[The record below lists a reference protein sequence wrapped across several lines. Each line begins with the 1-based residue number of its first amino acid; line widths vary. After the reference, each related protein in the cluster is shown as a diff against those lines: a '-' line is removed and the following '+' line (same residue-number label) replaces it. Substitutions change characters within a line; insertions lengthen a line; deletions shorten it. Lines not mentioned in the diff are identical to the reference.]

1 MFRDGIALTLC
12 GSRDFMRSLRGWLF
26 ILWLMLV
33 VAAAVTGYLLIGSFR
48 QSAAAQVGRAQELV
62 ARSCRD
68 ITDRYA
74 FATAGWNGPSS
85 LQIDEELR
93 KQLTAVVA
101 AALARATGIEG
112 GIWQSQ
118 AGALA
123 YAFPTYEGTGP
134 KTDLPEAEHGAIEQV
149 NADAR
154 RDEQPVTVRRPSQ
167 TQTLVLH
174 ACPLPGPLSDATAWT
189 MTRVFTGSGDAY
201 HQLVA
206 GLSILVLSVVGS
218 ALWLGWII
226 FSWSRRIGRLEH
238 ALQHQDAE
246 DLPMLE
252 KTGARELD
260 RLVEALNATGQRL
273 SEARRRA
280 ASAERLAATG
290 RLAAGIAHEIRNPI
304 AAMRLKAENALPGA
318 DDRRDAA
325 LRMILDQIARLDA
338 LLRNLLTMT
347 HPPDPCRAPT
357 DIAKLLQ
364 EWADAHRELAA
375 AKGVR
380 LEVARA
386 SQDTGTVGLDREQ
399 TRRALDNLVL
409 NAIQSTPAGG
419 CVKLSVQRDDTKV
432 RFHVADN
439 GPGVP
444 VALRDHLFEPFV
456 TGRADGTGL
465 GLAIVREIARAHGG
479 EARLLP
485 TAQGALFEVELPWQP
500 S

>member
-1 MFRDGIALTLC
+1 
-12 GSRDFMRSLRGWLF
+12 MRSLRGWLL
-26 ILWLMLV
+26 ILWLMLF
-33 VAAAVTGYLLIGSFR
+33 ASAAVTGYLLIGSFR
-48 QSAAAQVGRAQELV
+48 QSAAAQVGRARELV
-62 ARSCRD
+62 AHSCRD
-68 ITDRYA
+68 IADRYA
-74 FATAGWNGPSS
+74 FATAGWNGPPSFE
-85 LQIDEELR
+85 INEELR
-93 KQLTAVVA
+93 QQLTAVVA
-101 AALARATGIEG
+101 AALARAIGIEG

-118 AGALA
+118 AGPLA
-123 YAFPTYEGTGP
+123 YAYPTYEGTGP
-134 KTDLPEAEHGAIEQV
+134 KTDLPEAEHSAIEQV

-174 ACPLPGPLSDATAWT
+174 ACPLPGPLSDVTAWT

-206 GLSILVLSVVGS
+206 GLGILVLSVVGS

-238 ALQHQDAE
+238 VLQHQDAE

-318 DDRRDAA
+318 DERRGAA
-325 LRMILDQIARLDA
+325 LRTILDQIARLDV

-364 EWADAHRELAA
+364 ECGDAHRELAA

-386 SQDTGTVGLDREQ
+386 SQDIGTVGLDREQ

-409 NAIQSTPAGG
+409 NAIQSTPGGG
-419 CVKLSVQRDDTKV
+419 CVRLSVQRDDTKV
-432 RFHVADN
+432 RFRVLDS

-444 VALRDHLFEPFV
+444 LALRDHLFEPFV
-456 TGRADGTGL
+456 TGRPDGTGL

-485 TAQGALFEVELPWQP
+485 AAQGALFEVELPWQP

>member
-1 MFRDGIALTLC
+1 MFRDGAALTLS
-12 GSRDFMRSLRGWLF
+12 GSREFMRSLRGWLL
-26 ILWLMLV
+26 ILWLMLF
-33 VAAAVTGYLLIGSFR
+33 ASAAVTGYLLIGSFR

-62 ARSCRD
+62 AHSCRD
-68 ITDRYA
+68 IADRYA
-74 FATAGWNGPSS
+74 FATAGWNGPPS
-85 LQIDEELR
+85 LEIDEELR
-93 KQLTAVVA
+93 QQLTAVVA
-101 AALARATGIEG
+101 AALARAIGIEG

-118 AGALA
+118 AGPLA

-134 KTDLPEAEHGAIEQV
+134 KIDLPEAEHSAIEQV

-174 ACPLPGPLSDATAWT
+174 ACPLPGPLSDVTAWT

-206 GLSILVLSVVGS
+206 GLGILVLSVVGS
-218 ALWLGWII
+218 AAWLGWII

-238 ALQHQDAE
+238 ALQYQDA
-246 DLPMLE
+246 DGSPALE

-280 ASAERLAATG
+280 ASAERLAALG

-325 LRMILDQIARLDA
+325 LRTILDQIARLDV

-357 DIAKLLQ
+357 DIAKLL
-364 EWADAHRELAA
+364 EECGDAHRELTA
-375 AKGVR
+375 AKDVR
-380 LEVARA
+380 LEVAPA
-386 SQDTGTVGLDREQ
+386 PDIGAVDLDREQ
-399 TRRALDNLVL
+399 TRRALDNLIL
-409 NAIQSTPAGG
+409 NAIQSTPSGG
-419 CVKLSVQRDDTKV
+419 CVKLSVRRDDTKV
-432 RFHVADN
+432 RFRVADS

-444 VALRDHLFEPFV
+444 EALRDHLFEPFV

-485 TAQGALFEVELPWQP
+485 AAQGALFEVELPWQP

>member
-1 MFRDGIALTLC
+1 
-12 GSRDFMRSLRGWLF
+12 MRSLRGWLF